1 MIHKYLLYSAPNI
14 ISEDQTGR
22 TDVGLPATVHI
33 EMATLG
39 RVTNLL
45 ELGEGILKSAN
56 PTSEQIFL
64 GRRPCQSQWEWLP
77 RSWPGICCCLCSELN
92 VLSVLG
98 DSQMVAILHARNN
111 LPRWTRKIKTIQS
124 CGIFSR
130 AAELSYFFTLFF
142 FIFSSH
148 ILCEFI

>member
-14 ISEDQTGR
+14 TSEDQTGR

-56 PTSEQIFL
+56 PTSEQTLL
-64 GRRPCQSQWEWLP
+64 GRRPCQSQWE
-77 RSWPGICCCLCSELN
+77 
-92 VLSVLG
+92 
-98 DSQMVAILHARNN
+98 
-111 LPRWTRKIKTIQS
+111 
-124 CGIFSR
+124 
-130 AAELSYFFTLFF
+130 
-142 FIFSSH
+142 
-148 ILCEFI
+148 